1 MILIKSPPSC
11 VSKLSR
17 GNAPPVTKG
26 EIPERNERAFGV
38 GHAKTK
44 TEMKDFKT
52 LNPKMDYNSAC
63 KGAFKEFSGRR
74 IGFKDNR
81 VRWADVINDLRS
93 GSRV

>member
-1 MILIKSPPSC
+1 MKNKDSIGVILIKSPPSC
-11 VSKLSR
+11 VCKLSR
-17 GNAPPVTKG
+17 GNASAVTKG

-52 LNPKMDYNSAC
+52 LNPKMDQDSAC
-63 KGAFKEFSGRR
+63 KGASRGFSGRR

-81 VRWADVINDLRS
+81 IR
-93 GSRV
+93 